1 MRIIFSIIF
10 ACMSMYSHCAESLFR
25 ENYLDFNSVNLKDK
39 SYIIGNKYSDFDFSS
54 KGIAKDKIGNC
65 TTFSDFNNS
74 ISYTLNNQKLV
85 EVLVGNENKSIYT
98 SKNIRNGMGVENIYK
113 NYNGYNIKKMKSDGA
128 GDSQDDY
135 TYIVADN
142 LQKNNSLIFDV
153 VHGKIQG
160 IHLGKKGFD
169 LSDCE

>member
-1 MRIIFSIIF
+1 MRFIFAFFIIFLS
-10 ACMSMYSHCAESLFR
+10 ACSHSNTIADKKS
-25 ENYLDFNSVNLKDK
+25 YLDFNSVNLKDK
-39 SYIIGNKYSDFDFSS
+39 SYIIGNKYSDFNFSS
-54 KGIAKDKIGNC
+54 KGIAKDQIGSC

-85 EVLVGNENKSIYT
+85 EVLIGNENKSIYT

-113 NYNGYNIKKMKSDGA
+113 NYKGYNIKKMKSDGA

-135 TYIVADN
+135 TYIVTDN

>member
-10 ACMSMYSHCAESLFR
+10 GCMSMYSHCAESLVKQ
-25 ENYLDFNSVNLKDK
+25 NYLDFNSINLKDK
-39 SYIIGNKYSDFDFSS
+39 SYIVGNKYSDVDFSS
-54 KGIAKDKIGNC
+54 KGIAKDQIGNC
-65 TTFSDFNNS
+65 TTFSDFNNN

-85 EVLVGNENKSIYT
+85 EVLVGSENKSIYT
-98 SKNIRNGMGVENIYK
+98 SKNIRNGMVVENIYK
-113 NYNGYNIKKMKSDGA
+113 NYKDYKIKKIKSEGA

-135 TYIVADN
+135 TFIVTDN

-153 VHGKIQG
+153 VHGEIQG
-160 IHLGKKGFD
+160 VHLGKKGFD